1 MNNPNP
7 LIPQGSLLEQQA
19 KAKPHLRIALCI
31 AAAHVVFLGLL
42 LMQGCKREEDPL
54 ASTELAPE
62 EIPFGRLD
70 VESLYPTNRVEVEQ
84 PPMVEDLP
92 QVTGPVDRLP
102 LVRQPVTTPS
112 EPIPVREPITQKPVT
127 EVPRVREHS
136 VERGDTYTSLAK
148 DYQTSISAIAKA
160 NPNADPTRLRV
171 GQKLLIPPPDASP
184 PVEAGPAALPPGLNM
199 YTVKSGD
206 TLTSIAKEHQTTV
219 STIQELNQLTTARI
233 LINQKLKVPVANP
246 GTGAARP

>member
-19 KAKPHLRIALCI
+19 KGKPHLRIALCI

-42 LMQGCKREEDPL
+42 LMQGCKREDDPL
-54 ASTELAPE
+54 ASTELPPE

-70 VESLYPTNRVEVEQ
+70 VESLYPANRVEVDA
-84 PPMVEDLP
+84 PPVEAP
-92 QVTGPVDRLP
+92 AQTAAVDRLP
-102 LVRQPVTTPS
+102 YRQPLP
-112 EPIPVREPITQKPVT
+112 PADAPPPKREPIAQQPVA

-136 VERGDTYTSLAK
+136 VTQGDTYTSLAR

-171 GQKLLIPPPDASP
+171 GQKLLIPPMDSAPA
-184 PVEAGPAALPPGLNM
+184 VEAQSPALPPGLAM
-199 YTVKSGD
+199 YTVRSGD
-206 TLTSIAKEHQTTV
+206 TLTSIAKAHQTTV
-219 STIQELNQLTTARI
+219 SAIQELNQLTTARI
-233 LINQKLKVPVANP
+233 LVNQKLKVPVTNAA
-246 GTGAARP
+246 TEVARP